1 MSQTNKPG
9 AAACFD
15 KLQSA
20 FGATSNELVQN
31 DGDGMVSYVGLTS
44 KKDKPTRRGRTEEL
58 SRASC
63 GFAIASKEEPLP
75 EDPVIEC
82 L

>member
-31 DGDGMVSYVGLTS
+31 DGDGLTS